1 METSVKNELKYG
13 KDKKKEK
20 VQK

>member
-1 METSVKNELKYG
+1 METPVKNELKYG